1 LALLY
6 DPENLSYISLL
17 NSIQNYVNEMSDE
30 IEKQHIS
37 SLVSDV
43 KNRLQAKP
51 PTESESD
58 EEDDEALLNF
68 SKLKQIDRKS
78 VRIFGKLENRKSVI

>member
-1 LALLY
+1 
-6 DPENLSYISLL
+6 
-17 NSIQNYVNEMSDE
+17 M
-30 IEKQHIS
+30 
-37 SLVSDV
+37 

-58 EEDDEALLNF
+58 EEDDESLLNF

-78 VRIFGKLENRKSVI
+78 VKMVAKFEKRKSVIEFKEDTILEYVADDNKDEPTTEEDLQIRISSAKI

>member
-1 LALLY
+1 
-6 DPENLSYISLL
+6 
-17 NSIQNYVNEMSDE
+17 MSDE
-30 IEKQHIS
+30 IEKRHIS

-78 VRIFGKLENRKSVI
+78 VRIVGKFEKRKSVIEFKEDTILEYITDDNKYEP

>member
-1 LALLY
+1 
-6 DPENLSYISLL
+6 
-17 NSIQNYVNEMSDE
+17 MSDE

-78 VRIFGKLENRKSVI
+78 VRIVGKFEKRKSVIEFKEDTILEYITDDNKDEP